1 MKFRLGSKSGQ
12 EVPSLDKTLQDI
24 HACLSEQQKRWAEQL
39 ARDPAAFAQLEPQIH
54 LAFQQL
60 ADRCAAGLL
69 AHAAAGPTL
78 SDAAKKK

>member
-12 EVPSLDKTLQDI
+12 AIPSLEQSLQDI
-24 HACLSEQQKRWAEQL
+24 QASLAQQQKRWAEQL

-60 ADRCAAGLL
+60 ADHCAAGLL
-69 AHAAAGPTL
+69 AHAAAQPACA
-78 SDAAKKK
+78 DAAKKK